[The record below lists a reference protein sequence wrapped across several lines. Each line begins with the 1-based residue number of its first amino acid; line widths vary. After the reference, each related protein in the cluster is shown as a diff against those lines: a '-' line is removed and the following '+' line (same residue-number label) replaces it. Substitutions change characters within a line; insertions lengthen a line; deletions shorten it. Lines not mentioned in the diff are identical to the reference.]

1 MIHDTIYLPDYDW
14 TIDAFFAVTHY
25 DVEEIMFALWDI
37 GCDAHNAKRAYENLS
52 SGKLDNGL
60 TYSNYSK
67 RKSVLVVGLASDAS
81 QFVNSFVHEIDH
93 LGRHISKHLGVD
105 PDSEEVSYLCGDV
118 AQMLFKSSHKLFCDG
133 CRNENIRSARLA
145 E

>member
-14 TIDAFFAVTHY
+14 TVDAYFAVSHY
-25 DVEEIMFALWDI
+25 DVESIMISLWEI
-37 GCDAHNAKRAYENLS
+37 GCDSTNAKRAYDNLT

-60 TYSNYSK
+60 TYSNHKK

-93 LGRHISKHLGVD
+93 LGRHISRMLGMD
-105 PDSEEVSYLCGDV
+105 QDSEEVSYLCGDV
-118 AQMLFKSSHKLFCDG
+118 AQMLFKSSHKLFCDE
-133 CRNENIRSARLA
+133 CRYEYNR
-145 E
+145 